1 MGYLGYKPADKPL
14 TAADITDSIITSAK
28 IVDGTIVNA
37 DINASAAIVSTKL
50 SGLSSGLTKIV
61 TTSISGSPTNLDFTN
76 VFSSTYRNYFV
87 IASNINAASN
97 SAQFRMQI
105 GASSSFETSAYKST
119 TTSDNSGFNGSIF
132 GGSDLSSTTR
142 FIMNETASTAGQQD
156 SNFYM
161 HIYNPNVS
169 GVNSAVQGLC
179 LMMQSDSGYMVCHR
193 FNGIIEN
200 TAQFTDFRFHWSTG
214 NFSNT
219 GQITFFGIEN

>member
-1 MGYLGYKPADKPL
+1 MPL
-14 TAADITDSIITSAK
+14 TRIKSLGIT
-28 IVDGTIVNA
+28 DGTIVNA
-37 DINASAAIVSTKL
+37 DINASAAIASTKL

-87 IASNINAASN
+87 IGSNINAASN
-97 SAQFRMQI
+97 TTQFRMQI

-119 TTSDNSGFNGSIF
+119 TTSDASGFNGSIF
-132 GGSDLSSTTR
+132 GGSDLNSTTR
-142 FIMNETASTAGQQD
+142 FIMNETLVTAGQQD

-179 LMMQSDSGYMVCHR
+179 IMMQNDGGYMVCHR

-200 TAQFTDFRFHWSTG
+200 TTQFTDFRFHWSTG